1 MEKKG
6 MKPDINISFDDA
18 VPTKT
23 HMALKKLIDDGHVQY
38 IITQNID
45 GLHLKSGVCRKY
57 IAELHGNMF
66 IEQCNLCERQY
77 VRNSATTSVGQK
89 CLNKPC
95 PRAQINGRVC
105 RGKLCDTILDWEASL
120 PENDLS
126 ISEYHSR

>member
-6 MKPDINISFDDA
+6 LKPDINISFNDA

-23 HMALKKLIDDGHVQY
+23 HMALKKLIDEDFVQY

-45 GLHLKSGVCRKY
+45 GLHLKSGVIRKH

-66 IEQCNLCERQY
+66 IEQCNLCEKQFI
-77 VRNSATTSVGQK
+77 RNSATTSVGQK

-95 PRAQINGRVC
+95 PRSQINGRAC
-105 RGKLCDTILDWEASL
+105 RGKLHDTILDWEASL
-120 PENDLS
+120 PENDLTMS
-126 ISEYHSR
+126 DYHSR